1 MLSFCKRI
9 GLGAMPL
16 SIQGRPS
23 EPDALKVIETALE
36 LGVDFI
42 DTANVYCL
50 SNEDIG
56 HNERLIAKALKAWGN
71 RTRVRVA
78 TKGGLERPEGA
89 WTQNAK
95 PKALRLACEKSLK
108 ALDTE
113 RIFLHQLHAVDPEV
127 PLEDSVGEFLRLQEE
142 GKIEH
147 IGLSNV
153 DVEQI
158 ERARKIA
165 PIETVQNRF
174 NPLCQR
180 DVYNGVLE
188 TCLKHKITYIAYSP
202 VGGGHWV
209 HELGEHSTLLDIARK
224 YAITP
229 YQVMLAFA
237 LSRGPHVIAIP
248 GASKISSITDS
259 MKALGVT
266 LESDDLKR
274 ISEIE
279 MVA

>member
-1 MLSFCKRI
+1 MLNFCKKI
-9 GLGAMPL
+9 GLGGMPL

-23 EPDALKVIETALE
+23 EPEALAVIQAALE
-36 LGVDFI
+36 LGVDLI
-42 DTANVYCL
+42 DTANVYCT

-56 HNERLIAKALKAWGN
+56 HNERLIAKALKRWEN
-71 RTRVRVA
+71 RTQVHVA
-78 TKGGLERPEGA
+78 TKGGLERPNGD

-127 PLEDSVGEFLRLQEE
+127 PIEDSVGEFKRLQDE
-142 GKIEH
+142 GKIRH

-165 PIETVQNRF
+165 QIETVQNRF

-180 DVYNGVLE
+180 DADNGVLD
-188 TCLKHKITYIAYSP
+188 TCLKHQITYLAYSP
-202 VGGGHWV
+202 VGGGRWYKA
-209 HELGEHSTLLDIARK
+209 LGENAALLDIARK
-224 YAITP
+224 YAMTP
-229 YQVMLAFA
+229 YQAMLAFA
-237 LSRGPHVIAIP
+237 LSKGPHVVAIP
-248 GASKISSITDS
+248 GASKIASITDS
-259 MKALGVT
+259 MKALDVI
-266 LESDDLKR
+266 LESEDLKR

>member
-1 MLSFCKRI
+1 MLNFCKKI

-16 SIQGRPS
+16 STEGRPT
-23 EPDALKVIETALE
+23 ETDALKVIQTALE

-50 SNEDIG
+50 SDEDIG
-56 HNERLIAKALKAWGN
+56 HNERLISKALKKWEN
-71 RTRVRVA
+71 RTLVRVA
-78 TKGGLERPEGA
+78 TKGGLERPQGT
-89 WTQNAK
+89 WTQNAH
-95 PKALRLACEKSLK
+95 PKALKLACEKSLK

-127 PLEDSVGEFLRLQEE
+127 PLEDSIGTFVRLQEE

-153 DVEQI
+153 NVEQI
-158 ERARKIA
+158 ERAGKIA
-165 PIETVQNRF
+165 KIESVQNRF
-174 NPLCQR
+174 NPLCQL
-180 DVYNGVLE
+180 DFYNGVIE
-188 TCLKHKITYIAYSP
+188 TCLKHEITYIAYSP
-202 VGGGHWV
+202 VGGGDAYKA
-209 HELGEHSTLLDIARK
+209 LGQHPTLLDIARK
-224 YAITP
+224 YAMTS

-237 LSRGPHVIAIP
+237 LSKGPHVIAIP
-248 GASKISSITDS
+248 GASHVASIADS
-259 MKALGVT
+259 MKALGLV
-266 LESDDLKR
+266 LEDGDLKR

>member
-1 MLSFCKRI
+1 MLNFCKRI
-9 GLGAMPL
+9 GLGGMPL
-16 SIQGRPS
+16 SIEGRPS
-23 EPDALKVIETALE
+23 EPDALKVIEAALE

-56 HNERLIAKALKAWGN
+56 HNERLIAKALKTWGN
-71 RTRVRVA
+71 RSQVRVG

-89 WTQNAK
+89 WTQNAR

-108 ALDTE
+108 ALGVE
-113 RIFLHQLHAVDPEV
+113 QIFLHQLHAVDPEV
-127 PLEDSVGEFLRLQEE
+127 PLEDSVGEFKRLQEE

-153 DVEQI
+153 DINQI
-158 ERARKIA
+158 ERARKVA
-165 PIETVQNRF
+165 LIETVQNRF

-180 DVYNGVLE
+180 DVYNGVIE
-188 TCLKHKITYIAYSP
+188 TCLKHGMTYMAYSP
-202 VGGGHWV
+202 VGGGRWV
-209 HELGEHSTLLDIARK
+209 HALGEHPTLLDIAQK
-224 YAITP
+224 YAISP

-237 LSRGPHVIAIP
+237 LGKGPHVIAIP
-248 GASKISSITDS
+248 GASKIASITDS
-259 MKALGVT
+259 MKALHVT
-266 LESDDLKR
+266 LENDDLKR